1 MVLENDS
8 KWNKRG
14 TPINQRHREKKLLQS
29 SKDNMLRNL
38 ISVDMKMYALQRMF
52 STEFCESPVRSR
64 TYKTLVSTSAS
75 IVLQEVGL
83 MIH

>member
-1 MVLENDS
+1 
-8 KWNKRG
+8 
-14 TPINQRHREKKLLQS
+14 
-29 SKDNMLRNL
+29 MLRNL
-38 ISVDMKMYALQRMF
+38 ISVDMKTYALQRMF